1 MSDGIEL
8 EGMEE
13 FADFLQDM
21 TIDEADEK
29 KAMRE
34 AIKPIANEV
43 EKNTP
48 VGNTGKLKK
57 ISKTVKKEGLATVG
71 IVRTKAFYDLFQEF
85 GTSQQKS
92 NIGYFERSVENTKN
106 EALSILTRELLNKGK

>member
-1 MSDGIEL
+1 MADGIEI

-13 FADFLQDM
+13 FADMLENM

-34 AIKPIANEV
+34 AIKPVAEEI

-48 VGNTGKLKK
+48 KRTGKLSKL
-57 ISKTVKKEGLATVG
+57 SKTVKKDGFATVG
-71 IVRTKAFYDLFQEF
+71 IVRTKQWYDR
-85 GTSQQKS
+85 
-92 NIGYFERSVENTKN
+92 NV
-106 EALSILTRELLNKGK
+106 A

>member
-1 MSDGIEL
+1 MDGIEI

-13 FADFLQDM
+13 FTDMLEGM

-29 KAMRE
+29 KAIRN
-34 AIKPIANEV
+34 AIRPIAEEI

-48 VGNTGKLKK
+48 IGSTGKLKK

-71 IVRTKAFYDLFQEF
+71 IVRTKAFYDIFQEF
-85 GTSQQKS
+85 GTSEQKK
-92 NIGYFERSVENTKN
+92 NVGYFDRSVKNTEN
-106 EALSILTRELLNKGK
+106 EALNILSKELLNKAK

>member
-1 MSDGIEL
+1 MYGIEI

-13 FADFLQDM
+13 FTDMIEDM

-29 KAMRE
+29 KAIRN
-34 AIKPIANEV
+34 AIRPIAEEI

-48 VGNTGKLKK
+48 IGSGKLKK

-71 IVRTKAFYDLFQEF
+71 IVRTKAFYDIFQEF
-85 GTSQQKS
+85 GTSEQKK
-92 NIGYFERSVENTKN
+92 NVGYFDRSVKNTEN
-106 EALSILTRELLNKGK
+106 EALSILAKELLDKAR